1 MSQLGPVPLL
11 HFNYSRT
18 GLVSGNLKHE
28 KTGALSSVQS
38 FERLGHRGDMTDDS
52 EEIIF
57 QSLMQELL

>member
-1 MSQLGPVPLL
+1 ML